1 MSSHG
6 RRRPGSRQAPEP
18 VRPSPAGPSPV
29 GPAQLGWALL
39 VIAAALI
46 GGLAAATLVHTSL
59 TIAVIVSVVAGG
71 IAVLA
76 AFRSPARP
84 PELRPGEAAEDDF
97 GRYPA
102 PRRPAPPAAQASRP
116 SQASR
121 LSQASGADP
130 PAAGPQAV
138 PTAPFA
144 AAAADPTA
152 PIPAQPDGQARGG
165 PPAGNETVVQLLP
178 LPPQPGN
185 AESPDAP
192 WWDSAQGGRPAPSPG
207 AKRVP
212 APDLST
218 YLASTFIAQCP
229 RCGAFRLDIRRARN
243 GWDFHCEACEYTWTW
258 QPGTPW
264 PPVRVMPRGRKE

>member
-1 MSSHG
+1 
-6 RRRPGSRQAPEP
+6 
-18 VRPSPAGPSPV
+18 
-29 GPAQLGWALL
+29 

-76 AFRSPARP
+76 VFRSPARP
-84 PELRPGEAAEDDF
+84 PELRPGEPAEGDF

-102 PRRPAPPAAQASRP
+102 THRRPTPPAGPVPPAAFASP
-116 SQASR
+116 
-121 LSQASGADP
+121 
-130 PAAGPQAV
+130 
-138 PTAPFA
+138 
-144 AAAADPTA
+144 AADPTA
-152 PIPAQPDGQARGG
+152 PVPAAPVPADGQARGG
-165 PPAGNETVVQLLP
+165 PPAGNQTVVQLLP

-185 AESPDAP
+185 TEPPDAP
-192 WWDSAQGGRPAPSPG
+192 WWNSAQGAPPPSPG
-207 AKRVP
+207 AKRAP

-229 RCGAFRLDIRRARN
+229 RCGAFRLDIRRAPN
-243 GWDFHCEACEYTWTW
+243 AWDFRCEACEYTWTW

>member
-1 MSSHG
+1 M
-6 RRRPGSRQAPEP
+6 
-18 VRPSPAGPSPV
+18 
-29 GPAQLGWALL
+29 
-39 VIAAALI
+39 IAAALI

-102 PRRPAPPAAQASRP
+102 PRRPARHAQLGPRPRGSPRPPGPILRPRAPRPSRP
-116 SQASR
+116 L
-121 LSQASGADP
+121 LSLLP
-130 PAAGPQAV
+130 
-138 PTAPFA
+138 
-144 AAAADPTA
+144 AADPTA

-165 PPAGNETVVQLLP
+165 PPAGNQTVVQLLP

-185 AESPDAP
+185 AEPPDAP
-192 WWDSAQGGRPAPSPG
+192 WWDSAQGGPPPPSPG
-207 AKRVP
+207 AKRAP

-229 RCGAFRLDIRRARN
+229 RCGAFRLDIRRARS
-243 GWDFHCEACEYTWTW
+243 GWDFRCEACEYTWTW

>member
-1 MSSHG
+1 L
-6 RRRPGSRQAPEP
+6 
-18 VRPSPAGPSPV
+18 
-29 GPAQLGWALL
+29 AQVGWALL

-59 TIAVIVSVVAGG
+59 IITVIVSLVAGG

-76 AFRSPARP
+76 VFRSPARP
-84 PELRPGEAAEDDF
+84 PQPMAGEREDDDF

-102 PRRPAPPAAQASRP
+102 PRHRLASQTVPPAPFASAAPDPTAPAAQAPAAQVPAAQVPAAQVPAAQVPAAQIRAAQVP
-116 SQASR
+116 AAPVPAAPAPA
-121 LSQASGADP
+121 ASGRD
-130 PAAGPQAV
+130 
-138 PTAPFA
+138 
-144 AAAADPTA
+144 
-152 PIPAQPDGQARGG
+152 RGG
-165 PPAGNETVVQLLP
+165 PPANEAVVQLLP

-185 AESPDAP
+185 AEPADPP
-192 WWDSAQGGRPAPSPG
+192 WWDSAQGGPPSPSPG
-207 AKRVP
+207 AKRAP

-229 RCGAFRLDIRRARN
+229 RCGAFRFDIRRARS
-243 GWDFHCEACEYTWTW
+243 GWDFRCESCEYTWTW

>member
-1 MSSHG
+1 L
-6 RRRPGSRQAPEP
+6 
-18 VRPSPAGPSPV
+18 
-29 GPAQLGWALL
+29 AQVGWALL

-59 TIAVIVSVVAGG
+59 IITVIVSLVAGG

-76 AFRSPARP
+76 VFRSPARP
-84 PELRPGEAAEDDF
+84 PQPMAGEREDDKF

-102 PRRPAPPAAQASRP
+102 PRHRQASQTVPPAPFASAAPDPAAPVPAAPVPAAQV
-116 SQASR
+116 
-121 LSQASGADP
+121 
-130 PAAGPQAV
+130 PAAPV
-138 PTAPFA
+138 PAAQVPAAPVPA
-144 AAAADPTA
+144 APVPAAQVPVSDER
-152 PIPAQPDGQARGG
+152 ARGG
-165 PPAGNETVVQLLP
+165 PPANEAVVQLLP

-185 AESPDAP
+185 AEPADAP
-192 WWDSAQGGRPAPSPG
+192 WWDSAQGGPPSPSPG
-207 AKRVP
+207 AKRAP

-229 RCGAFRLDIRRARN
+229 RCGAFRFDIRRARS
-243 GWDFHCEACEYTWTW
+243 GWDFRCESCEYTWTW